1 MKKIFKLIAASCLM
15 ASVLAGC
22 VGKFEE
28 YNTDPYGPDREEM
41 KGDNA
46 LVGSSVYAM
55 QQVLVQGQ
63 QNNSQMIDHMIGSE
77 YGGHIACIAMWGNSG
92 NFYTYDP
99 RLGWRG
105 QPFDVMMPQIY
116 TNFFDI
122 SRETEGKG
130 VVYNWAQILR
140 VYGTF
145 MLTSIYGPVPYTQ
158 VQDGVMSVAYDSEPD
173 LYNALFAD
181 LDEAIAGLTPVAA
194 SGEDTSVLAEYDA
207 VYGADFTKWIKFAN
221 TLKLRMAMRI
231 SKADATLAQTKAEEA
246 VSHSFGVLTA
256 ASDAA
261 WSTFNDGMN
270 PYYRAEVEWNGGE
283 IRLSANV
290 SSYLGGYNDPRLA
303 KYAKV
308 AAYTDA
314 EGNGVGI
321 VGVRNGI
328 YQSEYTMAQY
338 QKFSTTAIGKE
349 DKLLIMSAA
358 EAYFL
363 RAEGA
368 LKGWNMNGTA
378 KELYEQGVTVSM
390 EERGVALGDYLSSEA
405 VPADY
410 EDPYNASRSASAV
423 TTVTPKYDET
433 ASAEENLERILV
445 QKWIASF
452 PNGWE
457 RWADFR
463 RTGYPKMFPVVN
475 NRNNDGVTP
484 EGGMRRIPY
493 SEAEYNTNPTNL
505 AEAVTFLGGNDTGAT
520 DLWWAKNN

>member
-1 MKKIFKLIAASCLM
+1 MKKIFKFIAASCLM

-22 VGKFEE
+22 TGKFEE
-28 YNTDPYGPDREEM
+28 YNTDPFGPDKEEM

-46 LVGSSVYAM
+46 LVGSLIYNM

-77 YGGHIACIAMWGNSG
+77 YGGHIACIAQWGNSG
-92 NFYTYDP
+92 NFYTYDV
-99 RLGWRG
+99 RVGWKG

-116 TNFFDI
+116 TNFFAIARDTDE
-122 SRETEGKG
+122 SG
-130 VVYNWAQILR
+130 VVYNWAQLLR

-145 MLTSIYGPVPYTQ
+145 LLTSIYGPMPYTQ
-158 VQDGVMSVAYDSEPD
+158 IQDGMMSVPYDSEQD
-173 LYNALFAD
+173 LFNALFAD
-181 LDEAIAGLTPVAA
+181 LDEAINGLTPIAV
-194 SGEDTSVLAEYDA
+194 SGEDTSILAEYDV
-207 VYGADFTKWIKFAN
+207 VYNADFTKWVKFAN

-231 SKADATLAQTKAEEA
+231 SNADAALAQAKAEEA
-246 VSHSFGVLTA
+246 VSHPLGVMTSSA
-256 ASDAA
+256 DAA
-261 WSTFNDGMN
+261 WSSFNDGMN

-290 SSYLGGYNDPRLA
+290 TSYLGGYNDPRLA
-303 KYAKV
+303 KYAK
-308 AAYTDA
+308 AAEYTDA
-314 EGNGVGI
+314 EGTPVGI

-328 YQSEYTMAQY
+328 YQSQYTMSEY
-338 QKFSTTAIGKE
+338 QKFSKTAIAAN

-358 EAYFL
+358 EAFFL

-368 LKGWNMNGTA
+368 LKGWTMGGEA
-378 KELYEQGVTVSM
+378 KDLYEQGVAVSM
-390 EERGVALGDYLSSEA
+390 EERSVQIGDYLSSEA

-410 EDPYNASRSASAV
+410 VDPYNSSRNISAV
-423 TTVTPKYDET
+423 TDVTPMWQDG
-433 ASAEENLERILV
+433 SNEENLERILV

-475 NRNNDGVTP
+475 NRNSDGVTT
-484 EGGMRRIPY
+484 ERGMRRLPY
-493 SEAEYNTNPTNL
+493 SEAEYNTNPTNI
-505 AEAVTFLGGNDTGAT
+505 AAAVGLLDGADTGAT
-520 DLWWAKNN
+520 ELWWTKKN

>member
-22 VGKFEE
+22 VGKFED
-28 YNTDPYGPDREEM
+28 YNKSPYAPSEEEM
-41 KGDNA
+41 GAA
-46 LVGSSVYAM
+46 LEGTLIKTM
-55 QQVLVQGQ
+55 QQTLVQGQ
-63 QNNSQMIDHMIGSE
+63 QNNSQMIDQMIGSE
-77 YGGHIACIAMWGNSG
+77 YGGHIACIAQWGNSG
-92 NFYTYDP
+92 NFYTYNP
-99 RLGWRG
+99 RSNWVGG
-105 QPFDVMMPQIY
+105 PFDTVMPQIY
-116 TNFFDI
+116 ASF
-122 SRETEGKG
+122 SELQRLTEAQGPL
-130 VVYNWAQILR
+130 YAWAQILR
-140 VYGTF
+140 VHAAVLLNGC
-145 MLTSIYGPVPYTQ
+145 YGPI
-158 VQDGVMSVAYDSEPD
+158 AYSKIDEESLAVGYDKEED
-173 LYNALFAD
+173 LFNYLFED
-181 LDEAIAGLTPVAA
+181 LDAAINELSAIVLN
-194 SGEDTSVLAEYDA
+194 GESLELFKDFDY
-207 VYGADFTKWIKFAN
+207 VYGGDASKWIKFAN

-231 SKADATLAQTKAEEA
+231 SNVAPELAQTKAEEA
-246 VSHSFGVLTA
+246 VSHVIGVMTSSA
-256 ASDAA
+256 DVA

-270 PYYRAEVEWNGGE
+270 PYYRAEITWNGGE

-290 SSYLGGYNDPRLA
+290 SSYLGGYKDPRLA
-303 KYAKV
+303 KYALV
-308 AAYTDA
+308 NEY
-314 EGNGVGI
+314 EPEMGV

-328 YQSEYTMAQY
+328 YHSGSSTSAY
-338 QKFSTTAIGKE
+338 QMFSCTNIAE
-349 DKLLIMSAA
+349 NDNLLVMSAA

-410 EDPYNASRSASAV
+410 EDPYQSSRNITAV
-423 TTVTPKYDET
+423 STVTPKYDET

-475 NRNNDGVTP
+475 NENTDGVTSDR
-484 EGGMRRIPY
+484 GMRRIPY
-493 SEAEYNTNPTNL
+493 SQNEYNTNPTNL
-505 AEAVTFLGGNDTGAT
+505 AEAVTFLGGPDTGAT